1 MAQKP
6 ASFKTPQYWQ
16 SRTIAH
22 IRSQIEQQQRLLQR
36 VQSSLPEE
44 LKKQV
49 KYALLKDKKLLIYT
63 DSAVWASQLR
73 FFNQAILAGIAPL
86 TRETIGIVQVKVM
99 TVQTGVALQPVRKA
113 NIPSADTIEVI
124 RSHSLIIEDEQ
135 LQQALLKLSSTLK
148 RLSV

>member
-6 ASFKTPQYWQ
+6 ASFKTPPYWQ
-16 SRTIAH
+16 NRMTAH
-22 IRSQIEQQQRLLQR
+22 IRSEIEQQQRLLQR
-36 VQSSLPEE
+36 IQSSLPEA

-49 KYALLKDKKLLIYT
+49 RHSLIKDNKLLIYT

-73 FFNQAILAGIAPL
+73 FYNKIILAGIAPL
-86 TRETIGIVQVKVM
+86 TRETIGIMQVKIM
-99 TVQTGVALQPVRKA
+99 TIPTGVALQSVRKA
-113 NIPSADTIEVI
+113 NIPSADTIESI
-124 RSHSLIIEDEQ
+124 RNHSLTIMDNQ